1 MRIKRQCDFKS
12 FEKERAGMSFLKRVF
27 MLLLLPAVISAQ
39 SDAPD
44 TSQTR
49 RHKPLVA
56 GGIGDKPFITRLAGR
71 TSVGGY
77 MEALFIYERHA
88 GVTEEVTFEPRRM
101 NLFAYSTLSDRVNFF
116 TEIEFEDGG
125 EEIKVETAVLD
136 FNISESFAL
145 RGGILL
151 SPIGKFNLTHDSP
164 RNEVNE
170 RPLVSTDLIGVTL
183 SEPGMGIFGA
193 LYPGNLRL
201 TYELYAVNGYNDGLI
216 TRSALTRIP
225 AGKSSLGEDNNNR
238 PAFAGRLA
246 GRWRNLDAGVSFHTG
261 DYNKFETGGLKI
273 DEARRL
279 TILAID
285 GEWEWRGLNLRGEL
299 ARATIEVQKSLLGLY
314 AEEQRGVYA
323 QLSYQLARRF
333 FKLLPLSYFT
343 AVARFDAVDFDSDL
357 EGDSHNRLTLGL
369 NFRPIPDTV
378 FKLDYRRDYFRDRVN
393 TRVDGA
399 AITFG
404 MATYF

>member
-1 MRIKRQCDFKS
+1 MQI
-12 FEKERAGMSFLKRVF
+12 LKTPLC
-27 MLLLLPAVISAQ
+27 LLLLSTLALAQ
-39 SDAPD
+39 SNAPD
-44 TSQTR
+44 TTQPR
-49 RHKPLVA
+49 QKPLVA

-71 TSVGGY
+71 TSIGGY
-77 MEALFIYERHA
+77 MEALFIYEREA

-116 TEIEFEDGG
+116 AEIEFEEGG

-136 FNISESFAL
+136 FSISEALAL

-151 SPIGKFNLTHDSP
+151 SPISKFNLTHDSP

-170 RPLVSTDLIGVTL
+170 RPLVSTELIGVTL

-193 LYPGNLRL
+193 LYPSNQLRL

-216 TRSALTRIP
+216 TRTATTRIP

-238 PAFAGRLA
+238 PAFTGRLA
-246 GRWRNLDAGVSFHTG
+246 SRWRNLDVGASFHTG
-261 DYNKFETGGLKI
+261 LYNQFETDGLKI

-279 TILAID
+279 TILALD

-299 ARATIEVQKSLLGLY
+299 ARAKIEVQPSLLGIY

-323 QLSYQLARRF
+323 QLSYQFARRLF
-333 FKLLPLSYFT
+333 TLLPQSYFM

-357 EGDSHNRLTLGL
+357 KGDSHNRLTLGL

-378 FKLDYRRDYFRDRVN
+378 FKLDYSRDYTRDRVN

-399 AITFG
+399 GIRFG

>member
-1 MRIKRQCDFKS
+1 MQVSKQF
-12 FEKERAGMSFLKRVF
+12 FLIF
-27 MLLLLPAVISAQ
+27 LLSTFALAQ
-39 SDAPD
+39 NNAPD
-44 TSQTR
+44 TTQQR
-49 RHKPLVA
+49 QKPLVA

-71 TSVGGY
+71 TSIGGY
-77 MEALFIYERHA
+77 MEALFIYERNA

-116 TEIEFEDGG
+116 TEIEFEEGG
-125 EEIKVETAVLD
+125 EEIKVETAVVD
-136 FNISESFAL
+136 FSISEALAL

-151 SPIGKFNLTHDSP
+151 SPISKFNLTHDSP

-170 RPLVSTDLIGVTL
+170 RPLVSTELIGVTL

-193 LYPGNLRL
+193 LYPNNRWRL

-238 PAFAGRLA
+238 PAFTGRLA
-246 GRWRNLDAGVSFHTG
+246 SRWQNLEAGVSFHTG
-261 DYNKFETGGLKI
+261 LYNQFEADGLKI

-279 TILAID
+279 TIFALD
-285 GEWEWRGLNLRGEL
+285 GEWEWRSFNLRGEL
-299 ARATIEVQKSLLGLY
+299 ARAKIDVQPSLLGIY

-323 QLSYQLARRF
+323 QLSYRFARRF
-333 FKLLPLSYFT
+333 FTLLPQSHFT
-343 AVARFDAVDFDSDL
+343 AIVRFDAVDFDADL
-357 EGDSHNRLTLGL
+357 KGDSHNRLTLGL

-378 FKLDYRRDYFRDRVN
+378 FKLDYSRNYVRDRVN

-399 AITFG
+399 AIRFG

>member
-1 MRIKRQCDFKS
+1 
-12 FEKERAGMSFLKRVF
+12 L
-27 MLLLLPAVISAQ
+27 AQ
-39 SDAPD
+39 SGSD
-44 TSQTR
+44 TSQTQR
-49 RHKPLVA
+49 QKPLVP
-56 GGIGDKPFITRLAGR
+56 GGIGDKPFMTRLAGR
-71 TSVGGY
+71 TSIGGY
-77 MEALFIYERHA
+77 MEALFIYAREA
-88 GVTEEVTFEPRRM
+88 GITEEVTFEPRRL

-136 FNISESFAL
+136 FTISEALAL

-193 LYPGNLRL
+193 LYPSQALRL
-201 TYELYAVNGYNDGLI
+201 TYELYAVNGYNDGII
-216 TRSALTRIP
+216 TGSAVTRIP
-225 AGKSSLGEDNNNR
+225 AGKSTLGEDNNNR
-238 PAFAGRLA
+238 PALTGRLA
-246 GRWRNLDAGVSFHTG
+246 SRWSNLDAGLSFHTG
-261 DYNKFETGGLKI
+261 YYNTFETDGLQI
-273 DEARRL
+273 DEKRRL
-279 TILAID
+279 TIVAVD
-285 GEWEWRGLNLRGEL
+285 GEWEWRGLNLQGEF
-299 ARATIEVQKSLLGLY
+299 ARAKVEVQESLQGIY
-314 AEEQRGVYA
+314 AENQRGVYA
-323 QLSYQLARRF
+323 QLGYQFARALFR
-333 FKLLPLSYFT
+333 LLPQSYFT
-343 AVARFDAVDFDSDL
+343 AVARFDAVDFDMDL
-357 EGDSHNRLTLGL
+357 KGDSHNRLTLGL

-393 TRVDGA
+393 TLVEGA

>member
-1 MRIKRQCDFKS
+1 MQTANHALC
-12 FEKERAGMSFLKRVF
+12 
-27 MLLLLPAVISAQ
+27 LLFFFCAITLAQ
-39 SDAPD
+39 HNAPD
-44 TSQTR
+44 TSQTQKP
-49 RHKPLVA
+49 KPLVA

-77 MEALFIYERHA
+77 MEALFIYERAA
-88 GVTEEVTFEPRRM
+88 GVTEEVTFDPRRM
-101 NLFAYSTLSDRVNFF
+101 NLFAYSTLGERVNFF
-116 TEIEFEDGG
+116 MEIEFEEGG
-125 EEIKVETAVLD
+125 EEIKIETAVLD
-136 FNISESFAL
+136 FTISEALAL

-151 SPIGKFNLTHDSP
+151 SPISKFNLTHDSP

-193 LYPGNLRL
+193 LYPSRRLRL

-238 PAFAGRLA
+238 PAFTGRVA
-246 GRWRNLDAGVSFHTG
+246 SRWSNLDAGVSFHTG
-261 DYNKFETGGLKI
+261 LYNKFEVDGLRI

-279 TILAID
+279 TIWALD
-285 GEWEWRGLNLRGEL
+285 GEWEWRGFNLRGEF
-299 ARATIEVQKSLLGLY
+299 ARATIEVQESLLGIY
-314 AEEQRGVYA
+314 AEEQRGIYA
-323 QLSYQLARRF
+323 QLSYQFARRLF
-333 FKLLPLSYFT
+333 TLLPQSYFT
-343 AVARFDAVDFDSDL
+343 AVARFDAVDFDADL
-357 EGDSHNRLTLGL
+357 KGDSHNRLTLGL
-369 NFRPIPDTV
+369 NFRPIADTV
-378 FKLDYRRDYFRDRVN
+378 FKLDYRRDYVRDRVN